1 MRRASNAKKDANQE
15 SSDDHSVDAI
25 IQKLIEQKNRA
36 GKPID
41 LKEEEI
47 RFLCVESRQ
56 VFLSQPPLLELEAPM
71 KICGD
76 VHGQYT
82 DLLRLFEYGYD
93 ISPCEV
99 HFR

>member
-56 VFLSQPPLLELEAPM
+56 VFLSQPPLVRERKCADLASSF
-71 KICGD
+71 
-76 VHGQYT
+76 QNTT
-82 DLLRLFEYGYD
+82 DIRDCQFF
-93 ISPCEV
+93 V
-99 HFR
+99 TA